1 MSPVNELQAK
11 SLTLEELAMRMRDH
25 DEPAVRVFAE
35 RVLESLDELEAAD
48 EISAF

>member
-11 SLTLEELAMRMRDH
+11 SLTLEELAERMRDH

-35 RVLESLDELEAAD
+35 RVLESLDELEVAEELA
-48 EISAF
+48 SF